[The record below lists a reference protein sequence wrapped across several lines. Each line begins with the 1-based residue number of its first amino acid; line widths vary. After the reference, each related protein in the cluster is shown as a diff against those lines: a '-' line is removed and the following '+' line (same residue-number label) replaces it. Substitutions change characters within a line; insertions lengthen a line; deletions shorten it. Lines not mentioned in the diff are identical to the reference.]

1 MRVCVAIS
9 GEFHSPR
16 VGGQRG
22 KPWVNFNVS
31 SIFNERVFVMT
42 EKFTIPGFRLD
53 LTTKQ
58 QVFAKTVAANGF
70 RFEMRGGSAK
80 TVRVEKERKYGYIN
94 GDVTKY
100 GGVVGFTFPPAY
112 IDASPYETENET
124 LQWFASQYP
133 GSKAKI
139 AFHSIPS
146 RRQHYLII
154 LDVQL
159 ALNVCGL

>member
-1 MRVCVAIS
+1 
-9 GEFHSPR
+9 
-16 VGGQRG
+16 
-22 KPWVNFNVS
+22 
-31 SIFNERVFVMT
+31 MT
-42 EKFTIPGFRLD
+42 EKFNIPGFQLD
-53 LTTKQ
+53 LTPAQ
-58 QVFAKTVAANGF
+58 QTLAKALEENGF

-80 TVRVEKERKYGYIN
+80 TVRIMKERKYGYIN
-94 GDVTKY
+94 GDVIRY
-100 GGVVGFTFPPAY
+100 GGVVGFTFPSDY
-112 IDASPYETENET
+112 IDASPFETEDET
-124 LQWFASQYP
+124 LQWFESEYP